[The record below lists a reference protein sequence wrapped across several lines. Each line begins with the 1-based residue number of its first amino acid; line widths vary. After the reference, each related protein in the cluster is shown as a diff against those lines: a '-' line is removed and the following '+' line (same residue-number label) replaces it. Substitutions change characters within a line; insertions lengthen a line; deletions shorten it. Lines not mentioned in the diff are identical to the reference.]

1 MKFLFGLATPH
12 AKEYLSLADVQ
23 ENVHEAIRTF
33 IQENM
38 MAPDII
44 KVIITCTHLQFA
56 DFVKRAF
63 YGSVDAIFKVSEEKF
78 SCYLPT
84 LDISLLIILDPLPDK
99 GPMKIRVICENRLI
113 PNIVPDNEA
122 TVTNV
127 NYQSIEPYFN
137 KERLHFIAR
146 EYNPETN
153 EMTIRWQFNGKT
165 KINST
170 VTFKISITNA
180 GLRFEENH
188 ASEYIIYGND
198 DNFIINGSGR
208 TDAPGMAGN
217 VLHIDAIDC
226 QDTLLDVRYNYD
238 KGFWEYKVCS
248 DNTTIHG
255 EACYA
260 SDNYMIL
267 DDSLTITVE
276 GVGLF
281 LDPIGKPRAR
291 K

>member
-1 MKFLFGLATPH
+1 MKPLFRLATPK
-12 AKEYLSLADVQ
+12 AKEYLSLEDVKR
-23 ENVHEAIRTF
+23 NVYDAVKSF

-44 KVIITCTHLQFA
+44 KVIITCTYLQFA

-78 SCYLPT
+78 AFYLPT

-99 GPMKIRVICENRLI
+99 GPMKVRAICENRLI

-122 TVTNV
+122 TVTNA

-165 KINST
+165 KINSA
-170 VTFKISITNA
+170 VSFKVSISNA

-188 ASEYIIYGND
+188 ASEYIISGNE
-198 DNFIINGSGR
+198 DNFIIRGSSKSE
-208 TDAPGMAGN
+208 APGMAGN
-217 VLHIDAIDC
+217 IFHIDSVDC

-260 SDNYMIL
+260 SDNYKPL
-267 DDSLTITVE
+267 DDSMTITVE

-281 LDPIGKPRAR
+281 LEPIGKPRA
-291 K
+291 KK